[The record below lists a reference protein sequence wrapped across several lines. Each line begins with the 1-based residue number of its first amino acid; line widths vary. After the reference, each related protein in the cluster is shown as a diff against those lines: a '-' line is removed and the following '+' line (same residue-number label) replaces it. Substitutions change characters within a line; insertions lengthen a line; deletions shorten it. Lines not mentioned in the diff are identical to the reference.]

1 MKDLEPKLKEPFE
14 DLRRV
19 KSEFAFELSKITL
32 FLRADRS
39 ELNPE
44 SSLFDDHDV
53 NLFSMR
59 DNKLDTW
66 MLELASQDIKF
77 AILKRKDET
86 TFTLGMEGL
95 AVKERHVEI

>member
-1 MKDLEPKLKEPFE
+1 MLKDLEPKLKEPFE
-14 DLRRV
+14 DLKLV
-19 KSEFAFELSKITL
+19 KSEYAFELSKIKL

-39 ELNPE
+39 DLNSE

-77 AILKRKDET
+77 VFLKRKDDS
-86 TFTLGMEGL
+86 TFTLGM
-95 AVKERHVEI
+95 